1 MAQNGTG
8 LNFIS
13 NGVGSCMN
21 YYFGDPLLVGVV
33 FLLFFVA
40 FLFLQGT
47 RNDFKLVMIVPITIL
62 ALMWIPWLY
71 VFLLLIGAYV
81 MYRVVMYKVS
91 G

>member
-13 NGVGSCMN
+13 NGVGNCFAF
-21 YYFGDPLLVGVV
+21 YFGDPFLIGVI
-33 FLLFFVA
+33 FLLFFLA
-40 FLFLQGT
+40 FMLLQGT

-62 ALMWIPWLY
+62 SLMWIPWLY
-71 VFLLLIGAYV
+71 VFLLLIGAYIF
-81 MYRVVMYKVS
+81 YRVVMYKVS